1 MNNDIA
7 KLDCSLDVIHTY
19 SRRKRKMV
27 FKCLESNL
35 PPLPD
40 CNILPFFLFG
50 SLEIKGGFL
59 PKKVNSMNFKN
70 ANQVVGRLSAGR

>member
-7 KLDCSLDVIHTY
+7 KLDCSLDVIHEDTVGENA
-19 SRRKRKMV
+19 KW
-27 FKCLESNL
+27 CLESNL